1 MNSRTD
7 KADNSNIT
15 DKEFMQSVI
24 CNEMNGKSISID
36 ELLHL
41 IFNYE
46 SEDKFNEYPD
56 SN

>member
-24 CNEMNGKSISID
+24 HNEMNGKSISID

-46 SEDKFNEYPD
+46 NEDKFNEYPD
-56 SN
+56 GN

>member
-24 CNEMNGKSISID
+24 CNEMNV
-36 ELLHL
+36 
-41 IFNYE
+41 NQ
-46 SEDKFNEYPD
+46 
-56 SN
+56 

>member
-15 DKEFMQSVI
+15 DKEFTQSVI
-24 CNEMNGKSISID
+24 HNEMNEKLISID

-46 SEDKFNEYPD
+46 NEDKFSEYPD

>member
-15 DKEFMQSVI
+15 DKEFTQSVI
-24 CNEMNGKSISID
+24 HNEMNGKLISID

-46 SEDKFNEYPD
+46 NKDKFSEYPD

>member
-24 CNEMNGKSISID
+24 CNEMINK
-36 ELLHL
+36 HR
-41 IFNYE
+41 
-46 SEDKFNEYPD
+46 
-56 SN
+56 

>member
-24 CNEMNGKSISID
+24 CNEKNGKSISID

-46 SEDKFNEYPD
+46 SEDKFNEYSD
-56 SN
+56 GN

>member
-24 CNEMNGKSISID
+24 HNELNGKSISID

-46 SEDKFNEYPD
+46 NEDKFNEYPD